1 MFSMAIADLL
11 MGFILIP
18 QAYRESLINE
28 TLVDETELESNDTLA
43 REHYFDEHFCRFL
56 TAGTWLS
63 VTTSIYTFTIVS
75 FARYIATVH
84 EELFNRYFPAETA
97 HYSILPC
104 WVFGLIQAI
113 PLLTPWND
121 KTVSDFTTCSLP
133 VKCEAWLTWSGVTVF
148 YIPTTIIMVCY
159 LLVLLKVRKEGISIA
174 RFAMILLN
182 ALCLFFCKVMQT
194 AERRTEGIYM
204 TFVLSILTLTF
215 LLCWWPAVIYLIIK
229 FGESEDSRAFY
240 FGSMNSLLN
249 PILFMGL
256 NTTLRRKAKDFF
268 LGIPAFFQRGARCK
282 KDPASLES
290 NVEEQHEPEYF
301 SIE

>member
-97 HYSILPC
+97 HYSIIPC
-104 WVFGLIQAI
+104 WVFGIIQAI
-113 PLLTPWND
+113 PLLTSWND

-174 RFAMILLN
+174 PFAMILLN
-182 ALCLFFCKVMQT
+182 ALFFPQGDADCG
-194 AERRTEGIYM
+194 AEDGGDLHDLRPLHPHLDLPPLLVARRHLPDHQVWRERG
-204 TFVLSILTLTF
+204 LPR
-215 LLCWWPAVIYLIIK
+215 LL
-229 FGESEDSRAFY
+229 
-240 FGSMNSLLN
+240 
-249 PILFMGL
+249 
-256 NTTLRRKAKDFF
+256 LR
-268 LGIPAFFQRGARCK
+268 
-282 KDPASLES
+282 
-290 NVEEQHEPEYF
+290 QHEQPVEPHSLYGP
-301 SIE
+301 